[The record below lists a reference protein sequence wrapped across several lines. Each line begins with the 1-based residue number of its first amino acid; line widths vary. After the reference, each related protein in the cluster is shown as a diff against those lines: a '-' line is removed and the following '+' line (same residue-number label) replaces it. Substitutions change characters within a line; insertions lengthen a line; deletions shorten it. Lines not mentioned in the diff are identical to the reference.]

1 MSEPSVL
8 RTNAAAIVFRMVA
21 ALVIYA
27 VGILVLLLSAD
38 APIRTICYVGLGVT
52 GAVLGQWWSGLGT
65 DIQGDNK
72 LANLGLMLTTIG
84 FLVAV
89 VATVGDMDV
98 AVTGSSFVVS
108 AAGMCLGAVRS

>member
-1 MSEPSVL
+1 MSEQSVA
-8 RTNAAAIVFRMVA
+8 RTNAGAIMLRMVA

-38 APIRTICYVGLGVT
+38 APIKAICYVGLGVT
-52 GAVLGQWWSGLGT
+52 AAVLGQWWSGLGH
-65 DIQGDNK
+65 DIHGNNR
-72 LANLGLMLTTIG
+72 LANAGLMFTTIG